1 MQKQRRAKLNGD
13 TGGARGAS
21 GRPGF
26 RVNEATLETEL
37 ELASAGLLALLDDI
51 ATVLDDVAV
60 MAKLATKKTAAIA
73 GDDLAV
79 GAQAMVGLHPSRELP
94 IVWAVAKG
102 SLINKAWLVP
112 LALVLT
118 LLAPF
123 ILTPLLMIGGAFLCY
138 EGVHKSLEKLG
149 FGHHLQHGGEEAGPP
164 VDAATLEKQ
173 RVAGAIRTDVILSAE
188 IVVIALSA
196 MESSPF
202 VTKVITLSLVAVAL
216 TIVIYGL
223 IALIVKAD
231 DAGLHLV
238 EQGGPKKALGKA
250 ILVTMPPFMKL
261 LGLFGTIAMFLVGG
275 EIVAHGI
282 PPLEHGMHDLIA
294 GIAGDGALAT
304 ILGKLAII
312 AVGVAVGFFVIGLV
326 KVFGKPVSAAW
337 AKVRARFKRST

>member
-1 MQKQRRAKLNGD
+1 M
-13 TGGARGAS
+13 
-21 GRPGF
+21 
-26 RVNEATLETEL
+26 
-37 ELASAGLLALLDDI
+37 ASAGLLALLDDI

-60 MAKLATKKTAAIA
+60 MAKVATKKTAAIA

-102 SLINKAWLVP
+102 SLFNKAWLVP

-118 LLAPF
+118 LVAPF

-138 EGVHKSLEKLG
+138 EGVHKTLEKLG
-149 FGHHLQHGGEEAGPP
+149 FAHHAEGEAGPP
-164 VDAATLEKQ
+164 IDAATLEKQ

-188 IVVIALSA
+188 IVVIALAA
-196 MESSPF
+196 METSPF
-202 VTKVITLSLVAVAL
+202 ITKVIALSLVAVAL
-216 TIVIYGL
+216 TVVIYGL

-238 EQGGPKKALGKA
+238 AKGGSKKWLGKA
-250 ILVTMPPFMKL
+250 ILLAMPPFMKL
-261 LGLFGTIAMFLVGG
+261 LGIFGTLAMFMVGG

-282 PPLEHGMHDLIA
+282 PPLEHGLHGLVVSMA
-294 GIAGDGALAT
+294 GEGTLGA
-304 ILGKLAII
+304 ILGKVAII
-312 AVGVAVGFFVIGLV
+312 IVGIAIGFLVIGLV

-337 AKVRARFKRST
+337 ANVRKRFRRAT

>member
-1 MQKQRRAKLNGD
+1 MQKPRRAKLNGD
-13 TGGARGAS
+13 TGGSRGAS

-37 ELASAGLLALLDDI
+37 EVASAGLLALLDDI

-79 GAQAMVGLHPSRELP
+79 GAQAMVGLDPSRELP

-102 SLINKAWLVP
+102 SMINKAWLVP

-118 LLAPF
+118 LVAPF

-149 FGHHLQHGGEEAGPP
+149 FGHHLDPSGGEAGPP
-164 VDAATLEKQ
+164 LDAATLEKQ

-188 IVVIALSA
+188 IVVIALAA
-196 MESSPF
+196 METSPF
-202 VTKVITLSLVAVAL
+202 GTKVLALSLVAVAL
-216 TIVIYGL
+216 TVVIYGL

-231 DAGLHLV
+231 DVGLHLV

-261 LGLFGTIAMFLVGG
+261 LGFFGTLAMFMVGG

-282 PPLEHGMHDLIA
+282 PPLEHGLHGLVVS
-294 GIAGDGALAT
+294 IAGDGTLGA
-304 ILGKLAII
+304 ILGKVAIIIVGI
-312 AVGVAVGFFVIGLV
+312 AVGFVVIGLV
-326 KVFGKPVSAAW
+326 KAFGKPVSAAW
-337 AKVRARFKRST
+337 SKVRARFKRA

>member
-1 MQKQRRAKLNGD
+1 M
-13 TGGARGAS
+13 
-21 GRPGF
+21 
-26 RVNEATLETEL
+26 
-37 ELASAGLLALLDDI
+37 ASAGLLALLDDI

-60 MAKLATKKTAAIA
+60 MAKVATKKTAAIA

-102 SLINKAWLVP
+102 SLVNKAWLVP

-118 LLAPF
+118 LVAPF

-149 FGHHLQHGGEEAGPP
+149 FSHHAEHEAGPP
-164 VDAATLEKQ
+164 LDAATLEKQ

-188 IVVIALSA
+188 IVVIALAA
-196 MESSPF
+196 METSPF
-202 VTKVITLSLVAVAL
+202 VTKVIALSLVAVAL
-216 TIVIYGL
+216 TVVIYGL

-238 EQGGPKKALGKA
+238 EKGGSKKWLGKA

-261 LGLFGTIAMFLVGG
+261 LGFFGTLAMFMVGG

-282 PPLEHGMHDLIA
+282 PPLEHGLHSLVVSVA
-294 GIAGDGALAT
+294 GEGTLGA
-304 ILGKLAII
+304 ILGKVAIILVGI
-312 AVGVAVGFFVIGLV
+312 AVGFVVIGLV
-326 KVFGKPVSAAW
+326 KVFGKSVSAAW
-337 AKVRARFKRST
+337 AKLRSRFRRA